1 MDHQALAMKST
12 GGREEAVVLFL
23 HGGREDGLG
32 RPSRWNLPA
41 LRMLPFV
48 HGVRSAADRHGVA
61 TGLVRYR
68 HRGWNGDR
76 ADAVRDALDALEE
89 IARRCGPVPVVLV
102 GHSMGGRAA
111 LRVADHPRVRSV
123 IALAP
128 WCPADEPVEHL
139 AGVPTVIL
147 HSDRDRVTE
156 PWLSRA
162 LAERARAAGAPVC
175 RFEIR
180 GSDHAMLRHA
190 AQWHRLTTRLTT
202 GLLGIDELPLSVGA
216 ALRLD
221 GGHADGLDL
230 DLTSVAPG
238 A

>member
-1 MDHQALAMKST
+1 MDHQALALKDAD
-12 GGREEAVVLFL
+12 GRAEAVVLFL
-23 HGGREDGLG
+23 HGGRESGLT
-32 RPSRWNLPA
+32 RPTRWNLPG

-48 HGVRSAADRHGVA
+48 HAVRSVTDGHGVA
-61 TGLVRYR
+61 TGVVRYR
-68 HRGWNGDR
+68 HCGWNGDR
-76 ADAVRDALDALEE
+76 ADAARDVRDALGE

-128 WCPADEPVEHL
+128 WCPAKEPVEHL
-139 AGVPTVIL
+139 AGVSTVIV

-156 PWLSRA
+156 PRLSRVFA
-162 LAERARAAGAPVC
+162 ARARAAGAPVC
-175 RFEIR
+175 RFEIK

-190 AQWHRLTTRLTT
+190 ARWHRLTARLAT
-202 GLLGIDELPLSVGA
+202 GLLGIEDLPLRVGA

-221 GGHADGLDL
+221 GGAPDGLDL
-230 DLTSVAPG
+230 DLASVAQE